1 MTAGVAA
8 GMLKDDSLYKEGKM
22 SQTKQFECPECQ
34 TPGQHTMEKRISIT
48 KHPHLKD
55 DILSG
60 SYFEWV
66 CPGCARRFF
75 VDDVFL
81 YNDDAHKF
89 MVYLVPGYDED
100 TLPIPTLI
108 KTDEDYDTQNSILRV
123 TAGFV
128 DFAEKIRILEA
139 GLDDRVIEA
148 VKAIYASV
156 HRDTW
161 IEDVYNIIFEG
172 IGDGGELNFD
182 VFLEKDDFSFG
193 VPREIYEKTLQDFS
207 FLREQKEG
215 EAFLLIDQNWLNSKL
230 GGPSENTD
238 AE

>member
-1 MTAGVAA
+1 
-8 GMLKDDSLYKEGKM
+8 M
-22 SQTKQFECPECQ
+22 SQIKQFECPECQ
-34 TPGQHTMEKRISIT
+34 APGQHSMEKRVCIT
-48 KHPHLKD
+48 KDPELKD

-66 CPGCARRFF
+66 CPGCSRHFF

-81 YNDDAHKF
+81 YNDDQHKF

-100 TLPIPTLI
+100 TLPVPTLL
-108 KTDEDYDTQNSILRV
+108 KTDEDYDTAHSILRV

-128 DFAEKIRILEA
+128 DFAEKIRILES

-156 HRDTW
+156 HKDTW

-172 IGDGGELNFD
+172 IGDNGELNFD

-193 VPREIYEKTLQDFS
+193 VPRDIYEKTLADFS

-215 EAFLLIDQNWLNSKL
+215 EAFLMIDQDWLNKRL
-230 GGPSENTD
+230 GGVSENTD
-238 AE
+238 KE